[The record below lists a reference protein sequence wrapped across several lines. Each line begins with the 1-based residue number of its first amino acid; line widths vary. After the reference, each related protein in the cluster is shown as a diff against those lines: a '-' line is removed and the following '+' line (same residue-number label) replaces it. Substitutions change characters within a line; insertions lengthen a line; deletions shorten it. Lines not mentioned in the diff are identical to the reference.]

1 MFISN
6 ILKQNRANKELQ
18 DRLKQNI
25 ESTATLLRAVDSEN
39 QNTQA
44 IENYEEVNKIK
55 KEDRKKLISFTYP
68 EKTVKSADIDH
79 HRRVHEAEVTFRQ
92 ELTQWNDRLFTA
104 NQADRASR
112 PIDGQEEGAQAVAAS
127 SRVRIADCKPTF
139 IKPAETVVKVGDTH
153 FEIKLER
160 ES

>member
-44 IENYEEVNKIK
+44 IENYEEVNKVK
-55 KEDRKKLISFTYP
+55 KEDRMNTETQVVRASSIFISQYF
-68 EKTVKSADIDH
+68 VA
-79 HRRVHEAEVTFRQ
+79 RNV
-92 ELTQWNDRLFTA
+92 A
-104 NQADRASR
+104 NQCIYDRR
-112 PIDGQEEGAQAVAAS
+112 H
-127 SRVRIADCKPTF
+127 RH
-139 IKPAETVVKVGDTH
+139 TH
-153 FEIKLER
+153 HSFVN
-160 ES
+160 S

>member
-55 KEDRKKLISFTYP
+55 NRRQKETYLIHLSR
-68 EKTVKSADIDH
+68 EDS
-79 HRRVHEAEVTFRQ
+79 Q
-92 ELTQWNDRLFTA
+92 ECRY
-104 NQADRASR
+104 
-112 PIDGQEEGAQAVAAS
+112 
-127 SRVRIADCKPTF
+127 
-139 IKPAETVVKVGDTH
+139 
-153 FEIKLER
+153 
-160 ES
+160 